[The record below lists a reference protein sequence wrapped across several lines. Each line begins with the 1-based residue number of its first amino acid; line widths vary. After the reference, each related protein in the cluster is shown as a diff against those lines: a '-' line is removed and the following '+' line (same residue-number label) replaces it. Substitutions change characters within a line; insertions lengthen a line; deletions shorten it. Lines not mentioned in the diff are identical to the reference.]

1 MRRDCLTAPRRSA
14 ARSSRAGIPSTI
26 GARQMRLK
34 TVGSNQ
40 SALPAGILT
49 VCLSFLGGCMTEQ
62 VRDLDIWVAD
72 SSNRCEA
79 LSVSYAVVG
88 PTLKSI
94 LGPNFVPQLD
104 PSTGRGTLTIE
115 IYGCRSGP
123 LETRLYGPYQAGRVL
138 IALDESQT
146 PIAVAGAGR
155 WDSYV
160 LHIGGDDEPLTR
172 FMKTNDVATF
182 VGRSTLPSSNEPD
195 GYALAGSIHFANGS
209 VTIGAPGICSSRPY
223 DRRRVI
229 VGTGRAE
236 FSLFLGTE
244 SGRACKLE
252 DGQVA
257 IEGITPFS
265 DLGLDPAT
273 ASMEYREEVSWD
285 FTVWRQANLGLD

>member
-1 MRRDCLTAPRRSA
+1 MGLE
-14 ARSSRAGIPSTI
+14 
-26 GARQMRLK
+26 

-40 SALPAGILT
+40 SALAAGILT
-49 VCLSFLGGCMTEQ
+49 VCLSFLGGCATGQ
-62 VRDLDIWVAD
+62 IRDLDSWVVD
-72 SSNRCEA
+72 SSSRCEV
-79 LSVSYAVVG
+79 LSVSYAVFG
-88 PTLKSI
+88 PTLQSI

-115 IYGCRSGP
+115 MYGCRSAP
-123 LETRLYGPYQAGRVL
+123 LRPRRYGPYQAGRVL

-146 PIAVAGAGR
+146 PVAVAGTDR

-160 LHIGGDDEPLTR
+160 LHIGGDDEPMTR

-182 VGRSTLPSSNEPD
+182 VGRSTLPSSDESD
-195 GYALAGSIHFANGS
+195 GYALVGRIHFAKGS
-209 VTIGAPGICSSRPY
+209 VIVRAPRICSSYPY
-223 DRRRVI
+223 DQRRAI

-244 SGRACKLE
+244 SGLACKLE
-252 DGQVA
+252 DAQVA

-273 ASMEYREEVSWD
+273 ASMEYREGVSWNL
-285 FTVWRQANLGLD
+285 TIWRQANLGLK

>member
-1 MRRDCLTAPRRSA
+1 MRS
-14 ARSSRAGIPSTI
+14 
-26 GARQMRLK
+26 K

-40 SALPAGILT
+40 STLLAGILT
-49 VCLSFLGGCMTEQ
+49 VCLSFQGGCTTEQ
-62 VRDLDIWVAD
+62 VRDLDNWVAN

-88 PTLKSI
+88 LTLQSM

-115 IYGCRSGP
+115 MYSCRSAP
-123 LETRLYGPYQAGRVL
+123 LVTRLYGPYQAGRVL
-138 IALDESQT
+138 VALDESLA
-146 PIAVAGAGR
+146 PIAVAGTDR

-160 LHIGGDDEPLTR
+160 LHIGSDDEPLTR

-182 VGRSTLPSSNEPD
+182 VGRITLPASDED
-195 GYALAGSIHFANGS
+195 GYALVGKIRFAEGS
-209 VTIGAPGICSSRPY
+209 VTVRAPRICSSRPY
-223 DRRRVI
+223 DQRRAI

-244 SGRACKLE
+244 SGRACQLE
-252 DGQVA
+252 DAQVA

-265 DLGLDPAT
+265 DLGLDSAT

-285 FTVWRQANLGLD
+285 FTIWRQANLSLK

>member
-1 MRRDCLTAPRRSA
+1 MAALPLQARRTFITGQDSEYYCRT
-14 ARSSRAGIPSTI
+14 TDVVE
-26 GARQMRLK
+26 
-34 TVGSNQ
+34 TVGNNP

-49 VCLSFLGGCMTEQ
+49 VCLSLLGGCTTKQ
-62 VRDLDIWVAD
+62 VPDLDNWVAD
-72 SSNRCEA
+72 SANRCEA

-88 PTLKSI
+88 PTLQSI
-94 LGPNFVPQLD
+94 LGPNFLPQLD

-115 IYGCRSGP
+115 LYGCRSAP
-123 LETRLYGPYQAGRVL
+123 LATRLYGPYQAGRVL
-138 IALDESQT
+138 IALDGSQA
-146 PIAVAGAGR
+146 PIAVAGTDR

-182 VGRSTLPSSNEPD
+182 VGRSTLPFSVESAE
-195 GYALAGSIHFANGS
+195 YALEGKIHFAKGS
-209 VTIGAPGICSSRPY
+209 VTIRAPRICASRPY
-223 DRRRVI
+223 EQPRAI

-252 DGQVA
+252 GARVV

-265 DLGLDPAT
+265 DLGLDSAT

-285 FTVWRQANLGLD
+285 FTVWRQANLGLR

>member
-1 MRRDCLTAPRRSA
+1 MGGRRRGLE
-14 ARSSRAGIPSTI
+14 
-26 GARQMRLK
+26 

-49 VCLSFLGGCMTEQ
+49 VCLLFLGGCATGQ
-62 VRDLDIWVAD
+62 IGDLDNWVAD
-72 SSNRCEA
+72 SSSRCEA
-79 LSVSYAVVG
+79 LSVSYAVFG
-88 PTLKSI
+88 PTLQSI
-94 LGPNFVPQLD
+94 LGPNFVPQVD

-115 IYGCRSGP
+115 MYGCRSAP
-123 LETRLYGPYQAGRVL
+123 IETRRHGAYQAGRVL
-138 IALDESQT
+138 IALDGSRA
-146 PIAVAGAGR
+146 PIAVAGTDR

-182 VGRSTLPSSNEPD
+182 VGRSTLPFAGDSN
-195 GYALAGSIHFANGS
+195 GFALVGKIRFAKGS
-209 VTIGAPGICSSRPY
+209 VTVRAPRICSSHPY
-223 DRRRVI
+223 DQPRAI

-244 SGRACKLE
+244 SGRVCKLE
-252 DGQVA
+252 DAQVD

-265 DLGLDPAT
+265 DLDLDSAT

-285 FTVWRQANLGLD
+285 FTIWRQANLGLN